1 MVAAVAV
8 VAAAVAVA
16 VMAVAAAVLVMMVMV
31 AAAVAVMAVVIA
43 VVTEPQGTLGS
54 VRPAGAAW
62 SPLGL
67 QGHPHVAGECGG
79 PGGGLSGSPSL
90 APVGS
95 NPWGRLSTRRE
106 GRDVG
111 FPREVPS
118 RPLSCREAPS
128 PGQWPV

>member
-1 MVAAVAV
+1 MAVAVLVVVLVAVMVAVAVLVAV
-8 VAAAVAVA
+8 VAV
-16 VMAVAAAVLVMMVMV
+16 
-31 AAAVAVMAVVIA
+31 AVAVMAVVIA

-67 QGHPHVAGECGG
+67 QGHPYVAGECGG

-106 GRDVG
+106 GRGVG
-111 FPREVPS
+111 FLREVPS